1 MKAIDLIKRASR
13 SLKNAKAR
21 TILTS
26 LAIAVGAFTLTIT
39 LAAGNGIRDY
49 TDRLI
54 ANNFDPSE
62 SIVGRDKEIENN
74 GPPNTSPKEYNESIS
89 NLSFGAQGGTLQIK
103 QITDKDIAQLKTFSF
118 VEQVRPNYQLNV
130 RYITREGQKKYT
142 LSAQAYNP
150 GQKPEVEAGSVPS
163 IGDISKGEVLLPGN
177 YTTLLGFKNPSDA
190 IGKTIQLSV
199 QQPIS
204 ENAVEDYIKQ
214 LQLGLPAPLAG
225 SSTASQPT
233 KMVSLR
239 VKAVTKPGAAALTIS
254 GQPVVL
260 GETDAKDIYDFT
272 TKGTEQYGKY
282 VYAYVRVKDGSNI
295 DSANAAKTSLRSEGF
310 TVQTSQDVQ
319 KTITQFI
326 DILQILVGVFGVITV
341 IASVFGIINTM
352 YISVLERTSEIGL
365 MKALGMRGKDVSWLF
380 RLEAAWIGFLGG
392 TIGAVVALVVGL
404 SLNPWLTKTLNL
416 GSGNSILIFDPVQ
429 IIALI
434 LILILVAILAGW
446 LPARKAARLNPI
458 EALRTE

>member
-1 MKAIDLIKRASR
+1 MKTIDLVKRASR

-54 ANNFDPSE
+54 ASNFDPAE
-62 SIVGRDKEIENN
+62 SIVGRDKQIENK
-74 GPPNTSPKEYNESIS
+74 GASTAPKEYSESIAS
-89 NLSFGAQGGTLQIK
+89 LNIGAQGGSLQIK
-103 QITDKDIAQLKTFSF
+103 QITDKDIADLKTLPF
-118 VEQVRPNYQLNV
+118 VEQVRPNYQLSV

-150 GQKPEVEAGSVPS
+150 GQKPEIEAGVLPRSDVTQ
-163 IGDISKGEVLLPGN
+163 GEVLLPSD
-177 YTTLLGFKNPSDA
+177 YVPLLGFKDANDA
-190 IGKTIQLSV
+190 IGKSIQLNV
-199 QQPIS
+199 QQPFS
-204 ENAVEDYIKQ
+204 ENAIADYVTKVQ
-214 LQLGLPAPLAG
+214 AGLAIPSAG
-225 SSTASQPT
+225 GSIATQPT
-233 KMVSLR
+233 EMLSFKVA
-239 VKAVTKPGAAALTIS
+239 AVTKPGAAALTIS

-260 GETDAKDIYDFT
+260 GEVDSKTLYDFT
-272 TKGTEQYGKY
+272 TKGTAQYGSY
-282 VYAYVRVKDGSNI
+282 IYAHVRVKDGANI
-295 DSANAAKTSLRSEGF
+295 NSANAAKATLKAKGF
-310 TVQTSQDVQ
+310 TVQTSQDIQ
-319 KTITQFI
+319 KTVTQFI

-365 MKALGMRGKDVSWLF
+365 MKALGMRGGDVSWLF
-380 RLEAAWIGFLGG
+380 RLEAAWIGLLGG
-392 TIGAVVALVVGL
+392 VIGAGVAFALGTA
-404 SLNPWLTKTLNL
+404 LNPWLIKTLNL
-416 GSGNSILIFDPVQ
+416 GDGNSILIFDAVQ

-434 LILILVAILAGW
+434 LILIVVAILAGW